1 MRKLKILT
9 ILLLTALV
17 SMPTFARQSTTYTV
31 TCTFSDGTGWEINTT
46 SEYWF
51 GYYSGV
57 CATQQQI
64 Q

>member
-1 MRKLKILT
+1 MLT
-9 ILLLTALV
+9 IILLMTLI
-17 SMPTFARQSTTYTV
+17 SMPTFARPQITYTV
-31 TCTFSDGTGWEINTT
+31 TCTFSDGTGWEIQTT

-64 Q
+64 E

>member
-1 MRKLKILT
+1 MKKLKLLSIF
-9 ILLLTALV
+9 LLTLLV
-17 SMPTFARQSTTYTV
+17 SLSANARTNYTV
-31 TCTFSDGTGWEINTT
+31 VCMFSDGTGWEINTT

-57 CATQQQI
+57 CATQQEGI